1 LFHGDG
7 RRAGRTR
14 PGLISIKHCPGSR
27 RLCWKL
33 FQGGTMNAILVPVD
47 GSPGSL
53 RAARHAVKLA
63 RRARAVVHLL
73 NVEPPLDDYGMV
85 GAYLSRQQHNRAMR
99 ERAAAV
105 LRRARRALGARCE
118 THAAIGDVAPTIVAT
133 ARRLRCDSIVMGTR
147 GMGAVGN
154 LALGSVATKVV
165 HLSRVPVTLVR

>member
-1 LFHGDG
+1 
-7 RRAGRTR
+7 
-14 PGLISIKHCPGSR
+14 
-27 RLCWKL
+27 
-33 FQGGTMNAILVPVD
+33 MNAILVPVD

-53 RAARHAVKLA
+53 RAARHAARVA

-99 ERAAAV
+99 ERATAV
-105 LRRARRALGARCE
+105 LRRVRRMLGGGRCE

-165 HLSRVPVTLVR
+165 HLSRIPVTLVK